1 MLQAVL
7 FDLDGTIID
16 SEPLHTEAVLRI
28 LRDRSIDLKPSDL
41 EKFIGISSSIM
52 WEEMQKSFGFLES
65 VESLKALQ
73 HRMNLEML
81 LESGSILIP
90 GILELLGELKTAGIR
105 TAIASSS
112 SRAYIEAVVDEYSL
126 ERYVDCIVSG
136 EEVAR
141 GKPNPDVFLRAAE
154 LLGVEPEACVVIEDS
169 DNGLAAARAAG
180 IRSIGYRN
188 PNSGRQSLA
197 TADRIVEDIRAI
209 SLSMLE
215 QLIDSVAA

>member
-1 MLQAVL
+1 
-7 FDLDGTIID
+7 
-16 SEPLHTEAVLRI
+16 
-28 LRDRSIDLKPSDL
+28 
-41 EKFIGISSSIM
+41 
-52 WEEMQKSFGFLES
+52 
-65 VESLKALQ
+65 
-73 HRMNLEML
+73 
-81 LESGSILIP
+81 
-90 GILELLGELKTAGIR
+90 
-105 TAIASSS
+105 
-112 SRAYIEAVVDEYSL
+112 DEYSL

-215 QLIDSVAA
+215 QLVDSVAA